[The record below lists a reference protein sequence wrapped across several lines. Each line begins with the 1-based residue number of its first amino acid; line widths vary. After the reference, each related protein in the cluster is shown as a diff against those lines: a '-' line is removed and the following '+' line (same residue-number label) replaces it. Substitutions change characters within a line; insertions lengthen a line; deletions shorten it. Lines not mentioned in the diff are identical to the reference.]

1 MERLSKVWRCIRR
14 VERDDWI
21 GFAALAI
28 VFLACAWVLFVLD
41 RPPAT

>member
-1 MERLSKVWRCIRR
+1 MERPSEVWRCIRR
-14 VERDDWI
+14 VDSDDWI
-21 GFAALAI
+21 GFAALVI